1 MFETVFGNS
10 AFTACIAVTVYVL
23 SSTMLGFDADDF
35 FNCTK
40 CDAKVGVI
48 DLLCQF
54 FHGSDNP
61 GKIAAVVLKRSID
74 FIKL

>member
-1 MFETVFGNS
+1 MIETVFGNS
-10 AFTACIAVTVYVL
+10 ALAACIAIGAVIFCG
-23 SSTMLGFDADDF
+23 TMLGFDVDDF

-40 CDAKVGVI
+40 RGAKVGVI
-48 DLLCQF
+48 ALLCQF
-54 FHGSDNP
+54 FHDTDNP